1 MRVELYVGIKIMELA
16 RCFFCEKSLDGG
28 QANMT
33 ERSEY
38 YCSIECARQDYIF
51 TLDGLEI
58 VEASNMVQLVIKEKN
73 DG

>member
-1 MRVELYVGIKIMELA
+1 MRIELYVGIKIMEPA
-16 RCFFCEKSLDGG
+16 RCFYCEKSLNSG

-58 VEASNMVQLVIKEKN
+58 IEASNMVQLAIKEKDN
-73 DG
+73 G